1 MLRLLIAMAS
11 ETLAFHCCETCQRS
25 ETSVSVNGE
34 TYPFV
39 ASDER
44 LLEVIG
50 KEGDDHDGKDELEDA
65 QDEIGEV
72 DLA

>member
-1 MLRLLIAMAS
+1 M
-11 ETLAFHCCETCQRS
+11 
-25 ETSVSVNGE
+25 NGE
-34 TYPFV
+34 TYREIS
-39 ASDER
+39 SDER

-72 DLA
+72 GLARGVAVTNAGHVDFDLLRLS